1 MRIIKNLIKYIK
13 GDLPMSKKVT
23 VEGNKVIIEGVT
35 DEEIKNLIG
44 HTNLKELG
52 NVTPG
57 KVIKIGNLEF
67 IVFKQLGGETDLL
80 WRYALAERRKFDKD
94 TVNYAESSIRKY
106 LNTEVYEM
114 LAAEVGA
121 ENIVEHAVDLTTED
135 GLKVY
140 DSVTDK
146 VSLITEQMYKE
157 NRDVIGPNLDS
168 WWWLATAC
176 SKQELCGCV
185 RVVCNRGILHYDVY
199 YFDGGVRPFC
209 ILKSNILVSE
219 VEE

>member
-1 MRIIKNLIKYIK
+1 
-13 GDLPMSKKVT
+13 MSKKVT

-35 DEEIKNLIG
+35 DKEIKNLIG

-52 NVTPG
+52 NVAPG

-67 IVFKQLGGETDLL
+67 IVFKQLGGETGLL
-80 WRYALAERRKFDKD
+80 WRYALDERRKFDED

-135 GLKVY
+135 GLKAY
-140 DSVTDK
+140 GSVTDK
-146 VSLITEQMYKE
+146 VSLITEKMYKE

-176 SKQELCGCV
+176 SKQDLCGCV
-185 RVVCNRGILHYDVY
+185 RAVCSSGMLSYNGYDS
-199 YFDGGVRPFC
+199 GGGGRPFY
-209 ILKSNILVSE
+209 ILNSSISVS
-219 VEE
+219 

>member
-1 MRIIKNLIKYIK
+1 
-13 GDLPMSKKVT
+13 MSKKVT

-52 NVTPG
+52 NVAPG
-57 KVIKIGNLEF
+57 EVIKIGNLEF
-67 IVFKQLGGETDLL
+67 IVFKQLGGETGLL
-80 WRYALAERRKFDKD
+80 WKCALAERRKFDED

-140 DSVTDK
+140 GSVTDK

-157 NRDVIGPNLDS
+157 NRDVIGPNLDK

-176 SKQELCGCV
+176 SKQDLCGCV
-185 RVVCNRGILHYDVY
+185 RAVSGGGMLHCNDYGNG
-199 YFDGGVRPFC
+199 GGVRPFC

>member
-1 MRIIKNLIKYIK
+1 
-13 GDLPMSKKVT
+13 MSKKVT

-44 HTNLKELG
+44 HTNLKELS
-52 NVTPG
+52 NVAPG

-67 IVFKQLGGETDLL
+67 IVFKQLGGETGLL
-80 WRYALAERRKFDKD
+80 WRYALDERRKFDDD

-140 DSVTDK
+140 GSVTDK

-168 WWWLATAC
+168 WWRLATAC

-185 RVVCNRGILHYDVY
+185 RVVYYFGILNYGDYYDV
-199 YFDGGVRPFC
+199 GGVRPFC

>member
-1 MRIIKNLIKYIK
+1 MEHKTPVTVKTDTIR
-13 GDLPMSKKVT
+13 VT
-23 VEGNKVIIEGVT
+23 VELTEKELKALLGKA
-35 DEEIKNLIG
+35 
-44 HTNLKELG
+44 NLKELG
-52 NVTPG
+52 NVAPG

-67 IVFKQLGGETDLL
+67 IVFKQLGGETGLL
-80 WRYALAERRKFDKD
+80 WRYALDERRKFDDD

-140 DSVTDK
+140 GSVTDK

-157 NRDVIGPNLDS
+157 NRDVIGPNLDK
-168 WWWLATAC
+168 WWLLATAC
-176 SKQELCGCV
+176 SKQDLCGCV
-185 RVVCNRGILHYDVY
+185 RVVGGSGVLGCTGY
-199 YFDGGVRPFC
+199 YRDGGVRPFC

>member
-1 MRIIKNLIKYIK
+1 
-13 GDLPMSKKVT
+13 MSKKVT

-35 DEEIKNLIG
+35 DEEIQNLIG

-67 IVFKQLGGETDLL
+67 IVFKQIGGETGLL
-80 WRYALAERRKFDKD
+80 WRYALDERRKFDDD

-106 LNTEVYEM
+106 LNTKVYEI

-121 ENIVEHAVDLTTED
+121 ENIVEHTVDLTTED
-135 GLKVY
+135 GFKDY
-140 DSVTDK
+140 GSVTDK
-146 VSLITEQMYKE
+146 VSLITDQMYRD
-157 NRDVIGPNLDS
+157 NRAVIGPNLEH
-168 WWWLATAC
+168 WWWTATAC
-176 SKQELCGCV
+176 SKQEICSCV
-185 RVVCNRGILHYDVY
+185 RAVFHIGILICGH
-199 YFDGGVRPFC
+199 FNCDGGVRPFC

>member
-1 MRIIKNLIKYIK
+1 MKTRKSVTVQTTNGRFSVELTEGELKNLLRKA
-13 GDLPMSKKVT
+13 
-23 VEGNKVIIEGVT
+23 
-35 DEEIKNLIG
+35 NL
-44 HTNLKELG
+44 TELG
-52 NVTPG
+52 KIEPG
-57 KVIKIGNLEF
+57 DIIKIGNLEF
-67 IVFKQLGGETDLL
+67 IVFKQLNGETALL
-80 WRYALAERRKFDKD
+80 WRYALDECRKFDND
-94 TVNYAESSIRKY
+94 TVNYAKSSIRKY

-140 DSVTDK
+140 GSVTDK

-157 NRDVIGPNLDS
+157 NRDVIGPNLER

-176 SKQELCGCV
+176 SKQELCSCV
-185 RVVCNRGILHYDVY
+185 RAVNGNGVLGYRNFFNVSLV
-199 YFDGGVRPFC
+199 GGVRPFC
-209 ILKSNILVSE
+209 ILKSNIFVSK

>member
-1 MRIIKNLIKYIK
+1 MCIIKNLIKYIK

-52 NVTPG
+52 NVAPG

-67 IVFKQLGGETDLL
+67 IVFKQLGGETGLL
-80 WRYALAERRKFDKD
+80 WRYALDERRKFDDD

-121 ENIVEHAVDLTTED
+121 ENIVEHTVDLTTED

-140 DSVTDK
+140 GSVTDK

-157 NRDVIGPNLDS
+157 NRDVIGPNLDR
-168 WWWLATAC
+168 WWLATAC
-176 SKQELCGCV
+176 SKQDLCGCV
-185 RVVCNRGILHYDVY
+185 RVVNFNGILDYIRYGNV
-199 YFDGGVRPFC
+199 GGVRPFY
-209 ILKSNILVSE
+209 ILNSSILVSE

>member
-1 MRIIKNLIKYIK
+1 
-13 GDLPMSKKVT
+13 MSKKVT

-52 NVTPG
+52 DVTPG

-67 IVFKQLGGETDLL
+67 IVFKQLGGETGLL
-80 WRYALAERRKFDKD
+80 WRCALAERRKFDED

-114 LAAEVGA
+114 LTAEVGA
-121 ENIVEHAVDLTTED
+121 ENIVEHTVDLTTED
-135 GLKVY
+135 GFKDY
-140 DSVTDK
+140 GSVTDK
-146 VSLITEQMYKE
+146 VSLITDQMYRD
-157 NRDVIGPNLDS
+157 NRDVIGPNLER
-168 WWWLATAC
+168 WWLTATAC
-176 SKQELCGCV
+176 SKQEICSCV
-185 RVVCNRGILHYDVY
+185 RAVGDSGILSFSDYDSG
-199 YFDGGVRPFC
+199 GGVRPFC

>member
-1 MRIIKNLIKYIK
+1 
-13 GDLPMSKKVT
+13 MSKKVT

-44 HTNLKELG
+44 HTNLQELG

-57 KVIKIGNLEF
+57 KVIKIGNLES
-67 IVFKQLGGETDLL
+67 IVFKQSGGETGLL
-80 WRYALAERRKFDKD
+80 WRYTLDERRKFDDD

-121 ENIVEHAVDLTTED
+121 ENIVEHTVDLTTED

-140 DSVTDK
+140 GSVTDK

-157 NRDVIGPNLDS
+157 NRDVIGPNLDKY
-168 WWWLATAC
+168 WLLATAC
-176 SKQELCGCV
+176 SKQELCSCV
-185 RVVCNRGILHYDVY
+185 RAVRGDGMLGCYDY
-199 YFDGGVRPFC
+199 GIGGGVRPFC
-209 ILKSNILVSE
+209 ILKSNILVPE

>member
-1 MRIIKNLIKYIK
+1 
-13 GDLPMSKKVT
+13 MSKVVTAEPNTRKVT
-23 VEGNKVIIEGVT
+23 LELT
-35 DEEIKNLIG
+35 DEEFKDLLSKVNSSGENL
-44 HTNLKELG
+44 TELG
-52 NVTPG
+52 KIEPG

-67 IVFKQLGGETDLL
+67 IVFKQLNGETALL
-80 WRYALAERRKFDKD
+80 WRYALDERRKFDDD

-114 LAAEVGA
+114 LAAKVGA
-121 ENIVEHAVDLTTED
+121 ENIVEHTVDLTTED

-140 DSVTDK
+140 GSVTDK

-157 NRDVIGPNLDS
+157 NRDVIGPNLEH

-176 SKQELCGCV
+176 SKKELCSCARAVDFDG
-185 RVVCNRGILHYDVY
+185 LLY
-199 YFDGGVRPFC
+199 YGFCFSDGGVRPFC
-209 ILKSNILVSE
+209 ILKSNIFVSK

>member
-1 MRIIKNLIKYIK
+1 
-13 GDLPMSKKVT
+13 MSKKVT

-44 HTNLKELG
+44 HANLKELG
-52 NVTPG
+52 KVAPG

-67 IVFKQLGGETDLL
+67 IVFKQLGGETGLL
-80 WRYALAERRKFDKD
+80 WRYALDERRKFDKD

-140 DSVTDK
+140 GSVTDK
-146 VSLITEQMYKE
+146 VSLVTEQMYKE
-157 NRDVIGPNLDS
+157 NRDAIGPNLDS
-168 WWWLATAC
+168 WWLLATAC

-185 RVVCNRGILHYDVY
+185 RVVNDFGLLNYY
-199 YFDGGVRPFC
+199 YFYCDGGVRPFC